1 MKSNRIIDVEP
12 IKPLFLK
19 LTYENGEIR
28 FVNMELYCKT
38 DYFNQLRD
46 WDYFSK
52 VKLVFN
58 VPTFPNGHDIAP
70 ETLYI
75 DSKPALN

>member
-1 MKSNRIIDVEP
+1 MNINTIVAVEA
-12 IKPLFLK
+12 IKPLLLK
-19 LTYENGEIR
+19 LIYENGEIR
-28 FVNMELYCKT
+28 FVDMEQYCKT

-46 WDYFSK
+46 WEYFSK

-70 ETLYI
+70 ETLYF
-75 DSKPALN
+75 DSKKV

>member
-1 MKSNRIIDVEP
+1 MKNIIIIAVEP

-19 LTYENGEIR
+19 LTYEDGEVR
-28 FVNMELYCKT
+28 YVNMEQYCKT

-52 VKLVFN
+52 VQLVFN
-58 VPTFPNGHDIAP
+58 VPTFPNGHDVAP
-70 ETLYI
+70 ETLYC
-75 DSKPALN
+75 DSTNTIN